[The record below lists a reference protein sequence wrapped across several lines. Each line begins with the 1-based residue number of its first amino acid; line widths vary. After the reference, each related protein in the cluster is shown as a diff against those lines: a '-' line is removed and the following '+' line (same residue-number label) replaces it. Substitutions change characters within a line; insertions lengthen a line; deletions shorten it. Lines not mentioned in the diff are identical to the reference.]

1 MNPSPAEFGAPYK
14 VPNTFYTGISTEA
27 GTSPYLKRMDMG
39 VRSYTRVIYSPGFS
53 DLTTLYLGNSGH
65 CFLQLALNRSRN
77 RSTINKAKRKM

>member
-14 VPNTFYTGISTEA
+14 VPNTIHTGISTEA

-39 VRSYTRVIYSPGFS
+39 VRSYTRVIYSPGSS

-65 CFLQLALNRSRN
+65 CFFATGFKQKQEQIHN
-77 RSTINKAKRKM
+77 